1 MPSLF
6 IRETLTGTEKSVHVQ
21 SALEV
26 VFVDIGLGT
35 VDDLHTIC
43 DLNDAVCTRFLL
55 PVSIRHNESLVFDLD
70 AQSSKAGI
78 HMLDIVCTTQTF
90 NDGRHHLVAHFLVQ
104 LLDLLAIIF
113 AAGSLVVELGD
124 HEAEGEI
131 VQEEAGNANDEHPDP
146 VRAFIRLHDAIE
158 DRAQERAAEGT
169 GPRDIHLA
177 NVSQQVGQTCI
188 ASVHHEQQGSCK
200 QEAVLD
206 GLRDTGKDRRDNG
219 CDQQR
224 LDLRLT
230 LRLCAMVHGQ
240 SRTGQT
246 KHGNKV
252 SAYEQEALAKKEKW
266 RRGTFQE
273 MSELLNKDGQD
284 TAGLTAGKANMELP
298 PEPEKGKAPGSIRSS
313 AEAYRN
319 MNRSLGTVYTRN
331 ENQPNADLL
340 RRIEDLEKE
349 RKPAEEQAEGQTLEE
364 KMALLEKSY
373 ELAARYNG
381 KEPDASSTTNAP
393 NSRKE
398 RTAVR
403 PVKRVQNRMVSSLAQ
418 PAGNEDIASGYAG
431 ERNTGFHTPVG
442 KMPSSG
448 RNTIAACVHG
458 TQTVSDGQAL
468 RIRLLEPMAVD
479 DLLIPKGT
487 VLVGGT
493 RVEGERMGILI
504 ETVEYRGTL
513 FPVELEVYDADGQQ
527 GILVPNSME
536 YDAAREIA
544 AGMGTSIGSSIN
556 ISTDAGAQIASD
568 VGKGVIRGVSQY
580 VGKKM
585 RTVKITL
592 KAGHRLLLHSPE
604 K

>member
-1 MPSLF
+1 MDFQKIRERLGVSNDKPLTPEEKRRRAKYIVYPFFCLLCMGFLLLVFSPSEKEKAEMEKGRGFNVEMPS
-6 IRETLTGTEKSVHVQ
+6 
-21 SALEV
+21 
-26 VFVDIGLGT
+26 
-35 VDDLHTIC
+35 
-43 DLNDAVCTRFLL
+43 
-55 PVSIRHNESLVFDLD
+55 P
-70 AQSSKAGI
+70 
-78 HMLDIVCTTQTF
+78 
-90 NDGRHHLVAHFLVQ
+90 
-104 LLDLLAIIF
+104 
-113 AAGSLVVELGD
+113 
-124 HEAEGEI
+124 
-131 VQEEAGNANDEHPDP
+131 
-146 VRAFIRLHDAIE
+146 E
-158 DRAQERAAEGT
+158 DSEME
-169 GPRDIHLA
+169 
-177 NVSQQVGQTCI
+177 
-188 ASVHHEQQGSCK
+188 
-200 QEAVLD
+200 
-206 GLRDTGKDRRDNG
+206 
-219 CDQQR
+219 
-224 LDLRLT
+224 
-230 LRLCAMVHGQ
+230 
-240 SRTGQT
+240 
-246 KHGNKV
+246 GNKV

-381 KEPDASSTTNAP
+381 KEQDASSTANAP

-479 DLLIPKGT
+479 DLLIPK
-487 VLVGGT
+487 VRYWSAAHVS
-493 RVEGERMGILI
+493 
-504 ETVEYRGTL
+504 RGN
-513 FPVELEVYDADGQQ
+513 GW
-527 GILVPNSME
+527 
-536 YDAAREIA
+536 
-544 AGMGTSIGSSIN
+544 GS
-556 ISTDAGAQIASD
+556 
-568 VGKGVIRGVSQY
+568 
-580 VGKKM
+580 
-585 RTVKITL
+585 
-592 KAGHRLLLHSPE
+592 
-604 K
+604 

>member
-1 MPSLF
+1 M
-6 IRETLTGTEKSVHVQ
+6 T
-21 SALEV
+21 
-26 VFVDIGLGT
+26 
-35 VDDLHTIC
+35 
-43 DLNDAVCTRFLL
+43 
-55 PVSIRHNESLVFDLD
+55 
-70 AQSSKAGI
+70 
-78 HMLDIVCTTQTF
+78 
-90 NDGRHHLVAHFLVQ
+90 
-104 LLDLLAIIF
+104 
-113 AAGSLVVELGD
+113 
-124 HEAEGEI
+124 
-131 VQEEAGNANDEHPDP
+131 
-146 VRAFIRLHDAIE
+146 
-158 DRAQERAAEGT
+158 
-169 GPRDIHLA
+169 
-177 NVSQQVGQTCI
+177 
-188 ASVHHEQQGSCK
+188 
-200 QEAVLD
+200 
-206 GLRDTGKDRRDNG
+206 
-219 CDQQR
+219 
-224 LDLRLT
+224 
-230 LRLCAMVHGQ
+230 
-240 SRTGQT
+240 
-246 KHGNKV
+246 
-252 SAYEQEALAKKEKW
+252 
-266 RRGTFQE
+266 
-273 MSELLNKDGQD
+273 
-284 TAGLTAGKANMELP
+284 
-298 PEPEKGKAPGSIRSS
+298 
-313 AEAYRN
+313 
-319 MNRSLGTVYTRN
+319 
-331 ENQPNADLL
+331 
-340 RRIEDLEKE
+340 
-349 RKPAEEQAEGQTLEE
+349 EE

-381 KEPDASSTTNAP
+381 KEPDASSTANAP